1 MCLSHSEA
9 SAQLW
14 CFSHKQGLHGVNL
27 WVHSCFSLF
36 FLSLSRTLPPPFL
49 FLVLTLTFPLSLP
62 PSLSPLFAPFILHTN
77 KQGTKTSI
85 LPKCSMFQCKYFWGL
100 NLGLIYFAHWH
111 KSWGVARI
119 SPRHCDRSASL
130 NSGCNGKWPILYLES
145 IRTNITEIRNLSCTP
160 AHIEEDLTITSLNG
174 VSQNIYFPSDNNN
187 NRLK

>member
-1 MCLSHSEA
+1 MLLPLFSFSFSDFAPPFSFSCSHSD
-9 SAQLW
+9 
-14 CFSHKQGLHGVNL
+14 F
-27 WVHSCFSLF
+27 
-36 FLSLSRTLPPPFL
+36 PPF
-49 FLVLTLTFPLSLP
+49 S
-62 PSLSPLFAPFILHTN
+62 PSLALSSICSLHPSH

-187 NRLK
+187 SRLK